1 MPVLT
6 EPTEN
11 QVYLSVTIMY
21 EFKYL
26 FSWEASLTS
35 SNITKLHF
43 KVDREGWWDST
54 VGYDMRCLKMH

>member
-11 QVYLSVTIMY
+11 QVYLSVTIVQIS
-21 EFKYL
+21 

-43 KVDREGWWDST
+43 KVDKEGWWDST